1 MRNMCNIYIVP
12 ETDGTLKNGYLLIV
26 TDVIFLK
33 YENDYS
39 GDYPGGPVLNNLPSN
54 AGAVGSIPGQGMEI
68 PHATG
73 QLRQ

>member
-1 MRNMCNIYIVP
+1 M
-12 ETDGTLKNGYLLIV
+12 
-26 TDVIFLK
+26 